1 MLHCSD
7 ISYTSLKVTPS
18 SCEVNFDPIVNEML
32 LTLDVTFHIETVI
45 VHATTALTFRER
57 NNTLVLSC
65 QDLTLLEHRLHTGL
79 AIHYLTTLTFEEELV
94 IFSCNYDC
102 IIAGYNCNFAYVTS
116 CTSDSNLTGKI
127 HSKTLDL
134 ISQISADFINSQK
147 LIIRQVNSQLEHLS
161 GDWPLCVT
169 IL

>member
-1 MLHCSD
+1 MIITSVSFSALTKGTAKQSV
-7 ISYTSLKVTPS
+7 TKLEAPPLFGSLK
-18 SCEVNFDPIVNEML
+18 IW
-32 LTLDVTFHIETVI
+32 H
-45 VHATTALTFRER
+45 
-57 NNTLVLSC
+57 TLVLSC
-65 QDLTLLEHRLHTGL
+65 QDFTLLEHRLHTGL

-147 LIIRQVNSQLEHLS
+147 LIFCQVHSQFEHFS